1 MDLHKAA
8 ILQHVKVDVDIEQQ
22 RLFSS
27 VDEKWILHQLVV
39 VVRLLLDT
47 HIFAVHFGF
56 PLSIE
61 STAREG

>member
-22 RLFSS
+22 RLFSI

-39 VVRLLLDT
+39 LVRLLLET
-47 HIFAVHFGF
+47 HILAVHFGF